1 MELWTDDFDIARNW
15 LLLLLLKN
23 NTIYGVKAQFFIKPY
38 KLFMQ
43 QIYFKAGK

>member
-1 MELWTDDFDIARNW
+1 MELWTDDFDITRNF
-15 LLLLLLKN
+15 LLLLSLKN
-23 NTIYGVKAQFFIKPY
+23 NTIYGVKAQFSFKPF